1 MSDNPTGSTAW
12 RIDPATY
19 LAGRAKTH
27 GIPAKPASRY
37 LEMPDG
43 CRIAIDVYVPEG
55 PMPED
60 GFPTV
65 LHLTPYYRRFALR
78 DGAREGVERSPNC
91 AASRDMF
98 VPRGYAL
105 VVVDV
110 RGTGA
115 SFGARDSFR
124 SPAER
129 EDYRVIMDW
138 IVEQHWSNGRL
149 GATGIS
155 YVGAASDFA
164 ASTGHPAMKA
174 IAPISAVWDTYKDQF
189 YPGGILLT
197 NLTTGYGDIMSA
209 LDLDDRARLKRYTYF
224 ADPDLAGPA
233 PVDEDP
239 DGAMVRE
246 AVHQHFANVHMPDF
260 MREFQFRDD
269 HLAHD
274 ETFTTDSFS
283 PHAWS
288 EGVAGDVAIMAI
300 SGWMDGA
307 YANGSI
313 SRFLSMTRNQ
323 NRYLV
328 IGPWDHGA
336 RVNVS
341 PFRDRPEPEFPVFA
355 AILRFFDEH
364 LAGID
369 TGLREESPV
378 HVHIT
383 RAEAWHAAARWPV
396 ADRSTV
402 QYLADDGRLAPEPG
416 TAGHV
421 DYAVDYACATGRNTR
436 YGRLQVR
443 NVRDYYDDWSST
455 AAGRLR
461 FTAPALDAPLSIAGH
476 PIVTLNLASDQAD
489 ACVFVYLEDIAPD
502 GSVHYVT
509 EGMLR
514 ALHRGTSEPSRTY
527 ATAWPPREYTRKE
540 ARPLTPGE
548 MVELTFAML
557 PTAWEFPSGHRIA
570 LSIAGADRDNFALWP
585 YGRPGHWRIQIGGET
600 GSRIELPVI

>member
-1 MSDNPTGSTAW
+1 MSDSPAGSSAW
-12 RIDPATY
+12 TIDPAAY
-19 LAGRAKTH
+19 LESRSTTH
-27 GIPAKPASRY
+27 AIPARPASRH
-37 LEMPDG
+37 LTMPDG
-43 CRIAIDVYVPEG
+43 CRIAVDIYVPEG
-55 PMPED
+55 PRPEG

-78 DGAREGVERSPNC
+78 PGARSGVEAAPNA
-91 AASRDMF
+91 AASRIMF
-98 VPRGYAL
+98 VARGYAL

-115 SFGARDSFR
+115 SFGTRDSFR

-129 EDYRVIMDW
+129 DDARIIMDW
-138 IVEQHWSNGRL
+138 IIAQDWSNGAI

-164 ASTGHPAMKA
+164 ASTGHPALKA

-197 NLTTGYGDIMSA
+197 KLTTGYDDIMSA
-209 LDLDDRARLKRYTYF
+209 LDIDDRRRLANYAYF

-233 PVDEDP
+233 PVDDDP
-239 DGAMVRE
+239 GGDLVRE
-246 AVHQHFANVHMPDF
+246 AVHQHHANVHMPDF

-269 HLAHD
+269 ALAYD

-288 EGVAGDVAIMAI
+288 AGIRDDVAILAI

-307 YANGSI
+307 YCNGSI
-313 SRFLSMTRNQ
+313 SRFLSMTRNA
-323 NRYLV
+323 NRYLL

-341 PFRDRPEPEFPVFA
+341 PFRARPTPEFPVFG

-364 LAGID
+364 LAGRD
-369 TGLREESPV
+369 TGLRNDPPV
-378 HVHIT
+378 HIHIMRGET
-383 RAEAWHAAARWPV
+383 WHGARQWPV
-396 ADRSTV
+396 TDRVATCH
-402 QYLADDGRLAPEPG
+402 LGPG
-416 TAGHV
+416 GEL
-421 DYAVDYACATGRNTR
+421 DYACRTGENTR

-443 NVRDYYDDWSST
+443 NVQDYYDDWSEM

-461 FTAPALDAPLSIAGH
+461 FEAEPLERDLAIAGH
-476 PIVTLNLASDQAD
+476 PLMTLHLASDQRD
-489 ACVFVYLEDIAPD
+489 ACVFAYLEDVAPD
-502 GSVHYVT
+502 GTTHYVT

-514 ALHRGTSEPSRTY
+514 ALHRNVSAPSPTY
-527 ATAWPPREYTRKE
+527 ATAWPPRNFTRAE

-548 MVELTFAML
+548 TVELRFAML
-557 PTAWEFPSGHRIA
+557 PTAWKFPKGHRVA

-585 YGRPGHWRIQIGGET
+585 YGRPGHWRLRLGGADA
-600 GSRIELPVI
+600 SRLELPVL